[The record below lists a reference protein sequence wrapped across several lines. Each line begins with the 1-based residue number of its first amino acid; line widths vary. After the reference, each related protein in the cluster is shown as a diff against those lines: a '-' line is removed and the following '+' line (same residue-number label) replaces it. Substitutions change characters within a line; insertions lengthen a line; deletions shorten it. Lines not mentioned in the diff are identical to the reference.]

1 MKRVMRDA
9 PNPLVEQSQAT
20 RAKRRDFGFSIGR
33 SPFPK
38 EEWTIIG
45 TVPEKRWGFHPKA

>member
-1 MKRVMRDA
+1 
-9 PNPLVEQSQAT
+9 LVEQSQAI